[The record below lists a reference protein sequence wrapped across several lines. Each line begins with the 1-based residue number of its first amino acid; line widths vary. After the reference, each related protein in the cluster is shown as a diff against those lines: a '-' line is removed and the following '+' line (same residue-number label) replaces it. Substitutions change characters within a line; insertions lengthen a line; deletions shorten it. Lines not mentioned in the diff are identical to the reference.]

1 MKTIDEIIDGYFEAT
16 LSEEEETALK
26 AFLAS
31 PEGQAPEYDEVRAV
45 MGYFATGC
53 SVEIL
58 RSRPLSQNDKI
69 HAPVILS
76 ETKDLRHR
84 SPLWRLVA
92 AIAASLTIIV
102 TLGVS
107 IYNKNNV
114 CVSFVDGRK
123 VTDKEIVMNDVDNI
137 LADLLTDRTDM
148 EELLNDFFDK

>member
-31 PEGQAPEYDEVRAV
+31 PEGQAPKYDEVRAV

-84 SPLWRLVA
+84 SPLWRRVA

-107 IYNKNNV
+107 LYNKNNV
-114 CVSFVDGRK
+114 CVTFVDGRK
-123 VTDKEIVMNDVDNI
+123 VTDKEVVMNDVDNI

>member
-45 MGYFATGC
+45 MGYFATGR

-84 SPLWRLVA
+84 SPLWRRVA

-107 IYNKNNV
+107 LYNKNNV

-123 VTDKEIVMNDVDNI
+123 VTDKEVVMNDVDNI

>member
-31 PEGQAPEYDEVRAV
+31 PEGQAPEYDDVRAV

-84 SPLWRLVA
+84 SPLWRRVA

-107 IYNKNNV
+107 LYNKNNV
-114 CVSFVDGRK
+114 CVTFVDGRK
-123 VTDKEIVMNDVDNI
+123 VTDKEVVMNDVDNI